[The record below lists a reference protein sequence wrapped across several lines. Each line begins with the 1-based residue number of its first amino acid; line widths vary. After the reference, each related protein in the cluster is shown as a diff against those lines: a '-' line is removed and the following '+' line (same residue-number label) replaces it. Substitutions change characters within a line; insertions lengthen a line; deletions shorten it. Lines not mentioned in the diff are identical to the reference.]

1 MRPLF
6 FPIWNHYAIASTDP
20 HYKKD
25 MNPPPP
31 LTPLPLK
38 ESKEKQHVFLPQY
51 YN

>member
-6 FPIWNHYAIASTDP
+6 FPIWNHYAIASTDT

-25 MNPPPP
+25 MNPPP